1 MTRTYSADAAPML
14 TVPFETMPD
23 FGEMIEIADGI
34 LWPCIPLPYR
44 LDHVNIYFLRD
55 GDGWAVI
62 DTGIRTEEAIGIWE
76 AIFAGPMRGA
86 RITRVIVTHAHPD
99 HIGLAGW
106 MCARFDAPLLTSF
119 STYMGCQVISQGRS
133 ETATRHSFDFY
144 RSHGMSEELA
154 SLVAIRGNEYLN
166 RVTPLP
172 LEFLRLVMADVIEI
186 GTRSFRV
193 MTGEGHAQEQVMLYC
208 EDEKLLFSA
217 DQVIERISPNISV
230 FEGDPHGDPLGHFLR
245 SLRLMRSELPDDVLV
260 LSGHRRPFYG
270 LHARCAELEVHH
282 EERCDLIRDAC
293 ATAPRSVA
301 DLVPVLFPRTLDP
314 HQMSFAFT
322 ETLAL
327 VNRLVRRAEI
337 ETRES
342 EERIV
347 HVPAG

>member
-1 MTRTYSADAAPML
+1 MHRCSPVFDL
-14 TVPFETMPD
+14 HGVS
-23 FGEMIEIADGI
+23 
-34 LWPCIPLPYR
+34 
-44 LDHVNIYFLRD
+44 
-55 GDGWAVI
+55 GD
-62 DTGIRTEEAIGIWE
+62 
-76 AIFAGPMRGA
+76 FAGAQRDRHAPFVRFLSQPRDERGA
-86 RITRVIVTHAHPD
+86 GEPR
-99 HIGLAGW
+99 
-106 MCARFDAPLLTSF
+106 
-119 STYMGCQVISQGRS
+119 
-133 ETATRHSFDFY
+133 RHS
-144 RSHGMSEELA
+144 R
-154 SLVAIRGNEYLN
+154 NEYLN

-270 LHARCAELEVHH
+270 LHSRCAELEVHH

-301 DLVPVLFPRTLDP
+301 DLVPFLFPRTLDP

-322 ETLAL
+322 ETLAH